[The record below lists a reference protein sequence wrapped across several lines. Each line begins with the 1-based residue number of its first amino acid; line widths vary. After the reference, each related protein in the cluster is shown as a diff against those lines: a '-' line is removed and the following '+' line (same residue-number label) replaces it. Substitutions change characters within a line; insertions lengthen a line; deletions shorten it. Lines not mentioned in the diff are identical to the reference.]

1 MKKVVYVISSV
12 KEGDNINYNPFKS
25 YKEAKR
31 IVKVLNKKEEKKNAE
46 RHPNG
51 RVKAEHTT
59 WYVSIRNM

>member
-31 IVKVLNKKEEKKNAE
+31 IVKVLNKKEEKKMLKDTRTE
-46 RHPNG
+46 
-51 RVKAEHTT
+51 E
-59 WYVSIRNM
+59 